1 MSPRPKLIKRIS
13 GIPASSGFVPL
24 HGENAEP
31 VVLLFE
37 EYESVLLCD
46 YEGLTQAEAARQMKV
61 SRPTVTRIYASAR
74 KKIAEALVCS
84 RSLVVEG
91 GRVYTDLGWFSC
103 LRCDLLFNTL
113 SVQSRTDGGTCPRC
127 GDPCREIDSENI
139 NLKKYRTM
147 KKIALPTRGGQID
160 DHFGHCEFYTLVSV
174 DEAGQIVLTE
184 TMPSPQGCGCKSHIA
199 EELQEKGVTVML
211 AGNMGAGALNK
222 LSACG
227 IQVFRGCHGAV
238 LQVVEAYLRGEIQD
252 SGVSCQHHD
261 EAGHSCGHH

>member
-1 MSPRPKLIKRIS
+1 M
-13 GIPASSGFVPL
+13 PASSGFVPL
-24 HGENAEP
+24 HGRDTEP
-31 VVLLFE
+31 VVLFFE

-74 KKIAEALVCS
+74 KKIAEALVGS

-91 GRVYTDLGWFSC
+91 GRVYMDLGWFSC
-103 LRCDLLFNTL
+103 PDCELYFNSL
-113 SVQSRTDGGTCPRC
+113 SVQSQAEGSVCPRC
-127 GDPCREIDSENI
+127 GGCCREVDAENM
-139 NLKKYRTM
+139 NLKQYRRM

-174 DEAGQIVLTE
+174 DETGRIVLTE
-184 TMPSPQGCGCKSHIA
+184 TMPSPQGCGCKSHVA
-199 EELQEKGVTVML
+199 EELQAKGVTVML

-227 IQVFRGCHGAV
+227 IQVLRGCHGAV
-238 LQVVEAYLRGEIQD
+238 FQVVEAYLRGEIQD
-252 SGVSCQHHD
+252 SGVPCRHHD
-261 EAGHSCGHH
+261 EGGHSCEHH